1 MHAKRSA
8 LGNKALH
15 VFAAFLSVDLLRG
28 LSQSLRPQG
37 RAVIMGSS
45 IAPIATPLHVDYFGR
60 VSCYILTLEILLMAI
75 SSIPKCL
82 IYLGSH

>member
-1 MHAKRSA
+1 M
-8 LGNKALH
+8 
-15 VFAAFLSVDLLRG
+15 D
-28 LSQSLRPQG
+28 P
-37 RAVIMGSS
+37 S

-60 VSCYILTLEILLMAI
+60 VSCYILIIEISLMAI

>member
-8 LGNKALH
+8 LGNKSLH
-15 VFAAFLSVDLLRG
+15 VFAAFLAVDLLRG

-37 RAVIMGSS
+37 RPVIMDPS

-60 VSCYILTLEILLMAI
+60 VSCYILIIEVSLMAI

>member
-1 MHAKRSA
+1 MV
-8 LGNKALH
+8 L
-15 VFAAFLSVDLLRG
+15 
-28 LSQSLRPQG
+28 
-37 RAVIMGSS
+37 S

-60 VSCYILTLEILLMAI
+60 VSCYILILEILLMAI

>member
-1 MHAKRSA
+1 M
-8 LGNKALH
+8 
-15 VFAAFLSVDLLRG
+15 G
-28 LSQSLRPQG
+28 L
-37 RAVIMGSS
+37 S